1 MRTPK
6 FDLRPAKGG
15 ALREAAAPEEVHI
28 PLDGRLSQVACGDL
42 AALGARIAESLDPGC
57 GDRNASIAGKVT
69 AVSEEHVSIAA
80 DAEAG
85 VVEKADLSGLSGAD
99 LAARLKELGLDTADL
114 VSAAVL
120 VVGGL
125 EPEPG
130 VSVAGPLLAER
141 RETLE
146 AGLDLAKRLV
156 APQKTILAL
165 PEGSSAA
172 LAGCDPCSVK
182 PTYPNSLPELTLL
195 AATGKEAPEDAVFV
209 AAHTLFALG
218 RVAETGLPS
227 SETVL
232 GLGDD
237 AVVAVI
243 GTPAGALLDEAGL
256 KADAGDRVVLGGPM
270 RGRALYSLEQGV
282 GPGDYGLSVISK
294 TMFPPVA
301 DAPCLNCGECVFV
314 CPARLMPGM
323 LSRLAEFG
331 LYERTL
337 EYHID
342 ACMDC
347 GLCGYVCTGR
357 RPVLQYIRL
366 ARRELALK
374 RAADNDATNG
384 ADG

>member
-1 MRTPK
+1 M
-6 FDLRPAKGG
+6 
-15 ALREAAAPEEVHI
+15 
-28 PLDGRLSQVACGDL
+28 
-42 AALGARIAESLDPGC
+42 
-57 GDRNASIAGKVT
+57 
-69 AVSEEHVSIAA
+69 
-80 DAEAG
+80 
-85 VVEKADLSGLSGAD
+85 
-99 LAARLKELGLDTADL
+99 
-114 VSAAVL
+114 
-120 VVGGL
+120 
-125 EPEPG
+125 
-130 VSVAGPLLAER
+130 
-141 RETLE
+141 
-146 AGLDLAKRLV
+146 
-156 APQKTILAL
+156 
-165 PEGSSAA
+165 
-172 LAGCDPCSVK
+172 
-182 PTYPNSLPELTLL
+182 
-195 AATGKEAPEDAVFV
+195 FV